1 MLHKS
6 LALIQYFN
14 MSEQEKQ
21 ESQKTVVSFVAGL
34 LIGGLLVWVFGGS
47 PESTPTEKDAANDYE
62 SGEVSEDEDGDPE
75 SEASAETE
83 DEAST
88 PAAPE
93 VAELPTGNA
102 AVSVNDQPAGSTVS
116 LEGATFPADEGWI
129 GVRDYVD
136 GQLTGLLGV
145 ARYSKEQG
153 LVPDEIILQRATA
166 AGKTYAVVFYSESG
180 DRKFNLAEDVQVG
193 GVMETFT
200 AK

>member
-1 MLHKS
+1 
-6 LALIQYFN
+6 

-21 ESQKTVVSFVAGL
+21 ESQKTVVAFVAGL
-34 LIGGLLVWVFGGS
+34 LIGGLLVWVFGGA
-47 PESTPTEKDAANDYE
+47 PEKKQTDDVVDIETTDLVEEGD
-62 SGEVSEDEDGDPE
+62 EVD
-75 SEASAETE
+75 TE
-83 DEAST
+83 DETSPAEDGQEASVIS
-88 PAAPE
+88 AVSE
-93 VAELPTGNA
+93 VAELPVGNA
-102 AVSVNDQPAGSTVS
+102 AVSVNDQAAGTSVS
-116 LEGATFPADEGWI
+116 LEGATFPSDEGWI

-153 LVPDEIILQRATA
+153 LVPEEIVLQRATE